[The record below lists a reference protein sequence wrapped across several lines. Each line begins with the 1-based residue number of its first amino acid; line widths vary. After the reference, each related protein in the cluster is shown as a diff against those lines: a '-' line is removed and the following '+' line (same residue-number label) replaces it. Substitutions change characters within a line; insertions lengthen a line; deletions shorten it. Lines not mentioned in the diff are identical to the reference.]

1 MNGFSF
7 LWIVILVVAII
18 FEVRTNDVTAV
29 WFMPAA
35 VVALLLSF
43 LIKEEDGF
51 KNLALQIIAFAFVSF
66 VSFLIFRIS
75 FNKKTKRFK
84 KGKTNV
90 TSLIGERCLVIEDI
104 SNINVKGL
112 VNVKGSIWSA
122 RSIDENDLIEKD
134 TIVIVEAVEGVKLI
148 CSREK

>member
-1 MNGFSF
+1 MNGFSL

-75 FNKKTKRFK
+75 FNKKAKRVK
-84 KGKTNV
+84 KGKTNSYSDGIS
-90 TSLIGERCLVIEDI
+90 SLGCSSTKSKIFFE
-104 SNINVKGL
+104 
-112 VNVKGSIWSA
+112 
-122 RSIDENDLIEKD
+122 RSICLAD
-134 TIVIVEAVEGVKLI
+134 TML
-148 CSREK
+148 

>member
-1 MNGFSF
+1 MNGFSL

-75 FNKKTKRFK
+75 FNKKAKRVK
-84 KGKTNV
+84 KGKTNI
-90 TSLIGERCLVIEDI
+90 TALIGERCLVIEDI
-104 SNINVKGL
+104 SNINVTGL

-122 RSIDENDLIEKD
+122 RSVDGNDLIEKD
-134 TIVIVEAVEGVKLI
+134 TIVVVEGVEGVKLI